1 MEATNQRKPVRYH
14 ADMRFAAS
22 LLLSLTCFGQ
32 TRAPA
37 IESIRRGELKADLYF
52 LASDTMRGRLTG
64 TPEYNQAA
72 EWIAARYA
80 RLGLQPLAADGS
92 FFHRFDLIQSRLAE
106 GNRLAI
112 SRGTDARQIAKQGA
126 DFYPLIF
133 SADAE
138 ARGRVL
144 FAGFGIRAPRLKWDD
159 YAGHT
164 LNGSIVMILE
174 GEPAPDDPKSPFD
187 GLVTSEYASNLRKT
201 LEAQNQGAAAVL
213 IVNARV
219 PGSRMLSFSTMAA
232 AYWPAKAPHLE
243 RYTLAAYV
251 NRLHI
256 PAVQISPAM
265 AEHILGRELEPLVKD
280 AAQAPI
286 KSFLESASTVEVT
299 TALNRTVVEDRSVV
313 AKIDGSDP
321 VLKKEAVL
329 ITAHYDHNGAEATTI
344 YNGADDNASGTVAVL
359 DIAEAYMTAAQQGQ
373 RPRRTIIFAVW
384 GSEERCCGPLLGSW
398 AWIEQPLWPLSETV
412 ASLNMDM
419 IGRSEE
425 VPEGG
430 GARFRGLK
438 VQTASSNANS
448 VHVMGSSFSPDLAET
463 IRKSNREIDLTL
475 RMDYDN
481 NASNLLRRSDHWP
494 FLQRSVPAVF
504 FHTGLHPDYHTQ
516 FDRPE
521 KIDFTKVE
529 RIARLVYQTSWDL
542 AQAESRPA
550 MPEVRQIPPPQ

>member
-1 MEATNQRKPVRYH
+1 MFRIPLG
-14 ADMRFAAS
+14 M
-22 LLLSLTCFGQ
+22 LLSLTCFAQ

-37 IESIRRGELKADLYF
+37 IESIRRDQLKADLYF

-80 RLGLQPLAADGS
+80 RLGLQPLAPDGS
-92 FFHRFDLIQSRLAE
+92 FFHRFDLIQSRLAD

-112 SRGTDARQIAKQGA
+112 SQETDARRIAKQGA

-144 FAGFGIRAPRLKWDD
+144 FAGFGIRAPGLKWDD

-164 LNGSIVMILE
+164 VKGSIVMILE

-187 GLVTSEYASNLRKT
+187 GLVTSEYANNLRKT
-201 LEAQNQGAAAVL
+201 LEAQDQGATAVL
-213 IVNARV
+213 IVNARM
-219 PGSRMLSFSTMAA
+219 PDSHMRSFATTAA

-243 RYTLAAYV
+243 RYTLALYA
-251 NRLHI
+251 NRIRI
-256 PAVQISPAM
+256 PALQISPAI
-265 AEHILGRELEPLVKD
+265 AEHILGRELDPLLKN
-280 AAQAPI
+280 AAQGSAR
-286 KSFLESASTVEVT
+286 SFFESAFTVELA

-313 AKIDGSDP
+313 AKIEGSDP
-321 VLKKEAVL
+321 ALKNEAVL
-329 ITAHYDHNGAEATTI
+329 ISAHYDHNGAEGNLV

-359 DIAEAYMTAAQQGQ
+359 EIAEAYVAAAEQAQ

-398 AWIEQPLWPLSETV
+398 AWMERPLWPLDKTV

-425 VPEGG
+425 VPEGA
-430 GARFRGLK
+430 GARFKGLK
-438 VQTASSNANS
+438 VQTAASNGNA
-448 VHVMGSSFSPDLAET
+448 VHVMGSSFSPDLAEA
-463 IRKSNREIDLTL
+463 IRKSNGEIDLTL

-494 FLQRSVPAVF
+494 FLQRGVPAVF

-521 KIDFTKVE
+521 KIDYTKVE
-529 RIARLVYQTSWDL
+529 RIARLVYQASWDL
-542 AQAESRPA
+542 ANAASRPRS
-550 MPEVRQIPPPQ
+550 PENRQIPPP

>member
-1 MEATNQRKPVRYH
+1 
-14 ADMRFAAS
+14 MRFLAGVM
-22 LLLSLTCFGQ
+22 LSLTCSGQ

-37 IESIRRGELKADLYF
+37 IESILRDELKADLYF
-52 LASDTMRGRLTG
+52 LASDAMRGRLTG

-92 FFHRFDLIQSRLAE
+92 YFHRFDLIQSRLAE
-106 GNRLAI
+106 GNRLII
-112 SRGTDARQIAKQGA
+112 SRGTEARQTAKQGA

-159 YAGHT
+159 YARQT
-164 LNGSIVMILE
+164 AKGSIVMILD
-174 GEPAPDDPKSPFD
+174 GEPAPDDPKSSFD
-187 GLVTSEYASNLRKT
+187 GLVTSEYANNLRKT
-201 LEAQNQGAAAVL
+201 LEAQEQGATAVL

-219 PGSRMLSFSTMAA
+219 PGGRMRSFGTTAA
-232 AYWPAKAPHLE
+232 AYWPAKSPHLE
-243 RYTLAAYV
+243 RYTLATYA
-251 NRLHI
+251 NRIRI
-256 PAVQISPAM
+256 PAVQISPAL
-265 AEHILGRELEPLVKD
+265 AEHILGRELEQLLKD
-280 AAQAPI
+280 AAQGPVQ
-286 KSFLESASTVEVT
+286 SFLESASSVELA

-313 AKIDGSDP
+313 AKIEGSDAA
-321 VLKKEAVL
+321 LKNEAVL
-329 ITAHYDHNGAEATTI
+329 ITAHYDHNGAEGNVI
-344 YNGADDNASGTVAVL
+344 YNGADDDASGTVAVL
-359 DIAEAYMTAAQQGQ
+359 DIAEAYVAAARQGQ
-373 RPRRTIIFAVW
+373 RPRRTVIFAVW

-398 AWIEQPLWPLSETV
+398 AWMEQPLWPLDKTV
-412 ASLNMDM
+412 AALNMDM

-430 GARFRGLK
+430 GTRFRGLK
-438 VQTASSNANS
+438 VQTAASNANS
-448 VHVMGSSFSPDLAET
+448 VHVMGSSFSADLAES

-481 NASNLLRRSDHWP
+481 NASNLLRRSDQWP
-494 FLQRSVPAVF
+494 FLQRDVPAVF

-521 KIDFTKVE
+521 KIDYTKVE
-529 RIARLVYQTSWDL
+529 RIARLVYQASWDL
-542 AQAESRPA
+542 AQAESRPRA
-550 MPEVRQIPPPQ
+550 PELRQIPAPQ